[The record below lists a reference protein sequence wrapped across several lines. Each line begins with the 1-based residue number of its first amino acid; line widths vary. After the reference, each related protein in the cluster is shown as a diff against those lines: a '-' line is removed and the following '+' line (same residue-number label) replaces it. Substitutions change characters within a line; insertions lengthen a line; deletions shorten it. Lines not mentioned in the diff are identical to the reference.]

1 LNDAIGIAEAPELAN
16 TTVAAAASNDRRIMH
31 MF

>member
-1 LNDAIGIAEAPELAN
+1 LNDAIGIAEAPELAK
-16 TTVAAAASNDRRIMH
+16 TAVAAAASKDLRIMH